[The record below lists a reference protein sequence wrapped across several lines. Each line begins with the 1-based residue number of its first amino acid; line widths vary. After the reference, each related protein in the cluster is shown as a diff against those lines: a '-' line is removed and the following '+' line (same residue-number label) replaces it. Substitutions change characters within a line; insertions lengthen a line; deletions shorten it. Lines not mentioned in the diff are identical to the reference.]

1 MTSPL
6 PPRDW
11 TEIRWPEIGS
21 AEPAR
26 WIAVLPLAAT
36 EQHGPHLP
44 FGTDV
49 MIAQAYLARVR
60 ELLPDNIPATFL
72 PLQPVGISTEHIDYP
87 GTLTLPTEV
96 ALEAWMALG
105 ESVARAGVKKLV
117 MVTSHGGN
125 SAAMTLAAQDLRAH
139 CGLLAV
145 TTAWSRFGAPEGLF
159 PAEELRHGIHGGA
172 VETSIMLAR
181 HPKLVRAEHIAD
193 FSPSS
198 MAMEKEYRLLSTQ
211 RPAPFA
217 WQAQDLHPS
226 GAAGD
231 ATLASAEKG
240 ERLLDHGARAF
251 CELLADVD
259 KFDVKR
265 LADGPGHDRYYSITY
280 CNYYIKSCRENSMRG
295 VSNPIEKA
303 SVQLGMRTTTD
314 PAQRTGWSFS
324 CRSRPKLPPSRSP
337 RLP

>member
-1 MTSPL
+1 MNANYRANPSKETFRSMTSTL

-11 TEIRWPEIGS
+11 TEIHWPDVSGAGS
-21 AEPAR
+21 AR

-44 FGTDV
+44 LGTDV
-49 MIAQAYLARVR
+49 MIAQAYLARVY
-60 ELLPDNIPATFL
+60 ELLPDTLPVTFL
-72 PLQPVGISTEHIDYP
+72 PLQPVGISTEHIGYP

-96 ALEAWMALG
+96 ALKTWMALG
-105 ESVARAGVKKLV
+105 ESVARAGIKKLV

-125 SAAMTLAAQDLRAH
+125 SAAMTLVAQDLRAQQ
-139 CGLLAV
+139 GLLAV

-159 PAEELRHGIHGGA
+159 SEEELHHGIHGGA

-181 HPKLVRAEHIAD
+181 YKQQVRSERIGD
-193 FSPSS
+193 FRPSDI
-198 MAMEKEYRLLSTQ
+198 AMEKDYRWLSAH

-217 WQAQDLHPS
+217 WQAQDLHES

-240 ERLLDHGARAF
+240 QRLLDHGARAF

-259 KFDVKR
+259 KFD
-265 LADGPGHDRYYSITY
+265 
-280 CNYYIKSCRENSMRG
+280 
-295 VSNPIEKA
+295 
-303 SVQLGMRTTTD
+303 
-314 PAQRTGWSFS
+314 PATLSD
-324 CRSRPKLPPSRSP
+324 RPKR
-337 RLP
+337 